1 MATQVLADVQ
11 WSVPWLWFEPVLM
24 ARAANR
30 PRGRKPEVRKLI
42 GLIAGVAM
50 VFALAL
56 PVAASNDKVTICH
69 ATSSESNPYVAIKVA
84 ANSGYEPHLSDN
96 PGNSPLAGHEQ
107 DFLLE
112 NTDLESCDQVAD
124 PEVTPLAPSVSG
136 ATCEAAGMLTL
147 PEVDGIAYTV
157 DPAYSAGDSGEFTVT
172 ASAEE
177 GWVIAEGAQTV
188 FEVSVPGAID
198 CPENA
203 AASAPSVTGPTCDAP
218 GSMTVHAAIGVN
230 YTISPAYTAGASGTF
245 TISATAAEGFVLTG
259 QSSFIVDVLAKKVCG
274 EGTQGGNPP
283 TPPTPPT
290 PTVRGGTQA
299 GIPNTAMDVPASNGG
314 PIAFVLIGIVALALA
329 GWRSVVAVAERR

>member
-1 MATQVLADVQ
+1 M
-11 WSVPWLWFEPVLM
+11 
-24 ARAANR
+24 
-30 PRGRKPEVRKLI
+30 RKLI

-56 PVAASNDKVTICH
+56 PVAASNHKITICH

-112 NTDLESCDQVAD
+112 NTDLETCDQVAD

-177 GWVIAEGAQTV
+177 GWVIAEGAQTM
-188 FEVSVPGAID
+188 FEVSVPAAID

-203 AASAPSVTGPTCDAP
+203 AAIAPSVTGPTCEAP
-218 GSMTVHAAIGVN
+218 GNLTVNAATGVS
-230 YTISPAYTAGASGTF
+230 YTVSPAYTAGASGTF
-245 TISATAAEGFVLTG
+245 TITAAAAEGFVLTG
-259 QSSFIVDVLAKKVCG
+259 ESSFIVNVAAKRVCLD
-274 EGTQGGNPP
+274 GTQGGNPP
-283 TPPTPPT
+283 TPP
-290 PTVRGGTQA
+290 RGGTLA
-299 GIPNTAMDVPASNGG
+299 GVPNTAMEVPASNAVPVGL
-314 PIAFVLIGIVALALA
+314 VLVAAALALA
-329 GWRSVVAVAERR
+329 GRRLVFPVAQRR